1 MYEDLKKAVGKDPD
15 GLLTYEY
22 IANHIGEIDEVLDE
36 LIDNMISVD
45 LNGQFLVSAAHYL
58 HAIDGVRYHGAIE
71 RLIAAAIDRDREHRY
86 IGDLLPALWG
96 EDYASHVAEL
106 SAADNN
112 FRRIYKRLFPE
123 AII

>member
-1 MYEDLKKAVGKDPD
+1 M
-15 GLLTYEY
+15 
-22 IANHIGEIDEVLDE
+22 
-36 LIDNMISVD
+36 
-45 LNGQFLVSAAHYL
+45 
-58 HAIDGVRYHGAIE
+58 AIWDI
-71 RLIAAAIDRDREHRY
+71 
-86 IGDLLPALWG
+86 LPALWG